1 MEDYVEL
8 RLGLF
13 VILFLLMALIQFV
26 FFNKQEKIMKYKKY
40 YLIFIFSSSILSMLI
55 FMFPYESVIVKN
67 KVYDTVEEQ
76 FQYMYPEYKIE
87 KVFKHDDSAFI
98 YYVHGRSNGLNV
110 AVKEDGKWLFKI
122 PDITFFSHD
131 KYSVDIITTKSSNA
145 YLFQILAVF
154 DEEKVISVIDS
165 NSNVFSDCEVK
176 KLLKSTYSSECY
188 GSVEDVE
195 DDYYLLVDGNKF
207 YLKDML
213 ENGM

>member
-13 VILFLLMALIQFV
+13 VFLFLLMALIQFV

-40 YLIFIFSSSILSMLI
+40 YLIFIFSCSILSMLI

-76 FQYMYPEYKIE
+76 FRYMYPEYKIE
-87 KVFKHDDSAFI
+87 KVFKHDD
-98 YYVHGRSNGLNV
+98 YGYVHYLVNGKNGYMG
-110 AVKEDGKWLFKI
+110 AIYKDKKWIFRYPDFTVFLAENYDFYINDFKFNNSFLI
-122 PDITFFSHD
+122 R
-131 KYSVDIITTKSSNA
+131 VSSYNS
-145 YLFQILAVF
+145 LKQSMNIV
-154 DEEKVISVIDS
+154 DS
-165 NSNVFSDCEVK
+165 NEILYTDC
-176 KLLKSTYSSECY
+176 SSERDGNYYDLCCY
-188 GSVEDVE
+188 VDVQNID